1 MSARHRLSKLLLR
14 HGLDFD
20 WKTTWGPTEDR
31 WLRQQRSDALAGAG
45 SGTLAAFDAGYDSVG
60 GILARRDR
68 LDRLIGVIAKD
79 SPFTPVTNRLCACV
93 GSRP

>member
-1 MSARHRLSKLLLR
+1 MVWTLTGRPRGVRLKI
-14 HGLDFD
+14 GGYV
-20 WKTTWGPTEDR
+20 TNAAT
-31 WLRQQRSDALAGAG
+31 LAGAG
-45 SGTLAAFDAGYDSVG
+45 SGTLAAFDAGYEAVG

-68 LDRLIGVIAKD
+68 LDRLIGDMAKD